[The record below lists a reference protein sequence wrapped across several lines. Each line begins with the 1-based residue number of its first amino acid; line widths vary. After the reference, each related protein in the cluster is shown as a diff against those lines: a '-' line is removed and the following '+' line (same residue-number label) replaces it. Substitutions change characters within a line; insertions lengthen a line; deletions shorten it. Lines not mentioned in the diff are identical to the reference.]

1 MRREI
6 GCARGT
12 VAARARACD
21 ASGVSSSRGAPPRL
35 SEAELPAIRPLEII
49 ATRGD
54 DGRPSLDVRESEFEQ
69 LYKVEDMYSRLMFIA
84 LCRHDGAT
92 VYRRPRQRV
101 VSVCVRTTV
110 SKHNALW
117 QQFLSLSAELD
128 GRLAEATQQFLV
140 EQFETGKR

>member
-1 MRREI
+1 MSN
-6 GCARGT
+6 
-12 VAARARACD
+12 D
-21 ASGVSSSRGAPPRL
+21 RGAPPRL
-35 SEAELPAIRPLEII
+35 SEAELPAVTPLEIV

-54 DGRPSLDVRESEFEQ
+54 DGQPSLGVRESEFEQ
-69 LYKVEDMYSRLMFIA
+69 LYNVQDMYSRLLFIA
-84 LCRHDGAT
+84 LCRHEGAT

-128 GRLAEATQQFLV
+128 GRLAEATQQFMV

>member
-1 MRREI
+1 M
-6 GCARGT
+6 
-12 VAARARACD
+12 
-21 ASGVSSSRGAPPRL
+21 SSDRGAPPRL
-35 SEAELPAIRPLEII
+35 SEAELPTVRPLEFI

-69 LYKVEDMYSRLMFIA
+69 LYKVEDMYSRLLFIA
-84 LCRHDGAT
+84 LCRHERAT

-101 VSVCVRTTV
+101 VSVCVRTTL

>member
-1 MRREI
+1 M
-6 GCARGT
+6 
-12 VAARARACD
+12 
-21 ASGVSSSRGAPPRL
+21 
-35 SEAELPAIRPLEII
+35 SEAELPAVTPLEFV

-54 DGRPSLDVRESEFEQ
+54 GGQPSLGVREGEFEQ
-69 LYKVEDMYSRLMFIA
+69 LYKVEDMYSRLLFIA
-84 LCRHDGAT
+84 LCRQYRAT

-117 QQFLSLSAELD
+117 QRFLSLSAELD

-140 EQFETGKR
+140 EECEIGKR